1 MPQAQEKDSLRMR
14 LLLSCLSQ
22 RDGEDV
28 SDGGALP
35 LDDVADQFFGISS
48 LGSGGHPTKEE
59 REGRRHLS
67 PRLPPSPPASLYQ
80 ALGLASFLHA

>member
-1 MPQAQEKDSLRMR
+1 MPQAQEKDSLRLR
-14 LLLSCLSQ
+14 LLVSYLSQ

-48 LGSGGHPTKEE
+48 LGFKWPPP
-59 REGRRHLS
+59 GR
-67 PRLPPSPPASLYQ
+67 
-80 ALGLASFLHA
+80 